1 MAIPFEA
8 FGDDAIEA
16 RRYAPDVLMTL
27 ARLAFESSELSE
39 SERADVQALLK
50 IRLEYLLHLA
60 EIGLAVPQSSQ
71 RLN

>member
-1 MAIPFEA
+1 MPSTTFA
-8 FGDDAIEA
+8 
-16 RRYAPDVLMTL
+16 